1 MIKIETK
8 NIKGEDKETYVGIH
22 VDTDKDDITEY
33 VAVFIHIAKILNEKY
48 DKNKDELKDIIEKFM

>member
-33 VAVFIHIAKILNEKY
+33 VAVFIHIAKILNEEY
-48 DKNKDELKDIIEKFM
+48 DKNKDELKDIIERFM